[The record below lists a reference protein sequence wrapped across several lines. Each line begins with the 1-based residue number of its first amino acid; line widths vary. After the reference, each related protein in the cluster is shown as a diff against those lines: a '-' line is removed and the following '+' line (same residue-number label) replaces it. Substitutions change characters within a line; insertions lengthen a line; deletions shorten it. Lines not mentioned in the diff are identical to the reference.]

1 MEHGVVQNWDDM
13 EAVWRHVFELLNVN
27 PREHP
32 VMLTEPPN
40 NPIGNR
46 IRTAQMF
53 FENFQVPKLFFHP
66 SSVLSLYARGL
77 TTGIVLDVGDGC
89 SHASA
94 IYEGFSIQNATRRI
108 DLGGRDITEHLALLL
123 QRSGYS
129 FRTTAEFQIV
139 RKIKELH
146 CYAEVAAGKARL
158 DYDTSLLAANK
169 LTKKTDDRMGGMGAA
184 GKDDGASQNNANDFV
199 LPDGSKINISNADKS
214 RAPEIL
220 FRPSLIG
227 LEYPGIHELVA
238 NCIKACDIDL
248 RSGLQS
254 SIVVAG
260 STTMMKSFCGRLH
273 KSIQNHLPKHN
284 SKVTLM
290 APANRQHSCWIGG
303 STIAEL
309 KAFDRLWISKRQFEN
324 DDARILSLNCM

>member
-1 MEHGVVQNWDDM
+1 
-13 EAVWRHVFELLNVN
+13 
-27 PREHP
+27 
-32 VMLTEPPN
+32 MLTEPPN

-77 TTGIVLDVGDGC
+77 TTGVVLDVGDGC

-94 IYEGFSIQNATRRI
+94 IYEGFSIQSATRRI

-123 QRSGYS
+123 QRSGYQ
-129 FRTTAEFQIV
+129 FRTSAEMQIV
-139 RKIKELH
+139 RRIKELH
-146 CYAEVAAGKARL
+146 CYSEVAAGKARV
-158 DYDTSLLAANK
+158 DYDASLLAMNK
-169 LTKKTDDRMGGMGAA
+169 TAKKGND
-184 GKDDGASQNNANDFV
+184 KDDAANQNNANDFS
-199 LPDGSKINISNADKS
+199 LPDGSKINISNADRA

-227 LEYPGIHELVA
+227 LEYPGVHELVS

-248 RSGLQS
+248 RAGLQS

-260 STTMMKSFCGRLH
+260 STTLMKSFCGRLH
-273 KSIQNHLPKHN
+273 KSIQNLMPKHN
-284 SKVTLM
+284 NKVCLM
-290 APANRQHSCWIGG
+290 APANRQFSCWIGG
-303 STIAEL
+303 STISEL
-309 KAFDRLWISKRQFEN
+309 KAFDRMWISKRQFES
-324 DDARILSLNCM
+324 DDGRILSLNCM